1 MAEKRFYQISQ
12 KIPFQADYRYCC
24 HIGKE
29 EQYASRKRTLILAVV
44 MFAGALAGIL
54 LKISFVALFCMIMG
68 VLYLVFND
76 VFFRKAVRKRYKDNE
91 MLSTGEQKLSFFKD
105 SFSVKWDK
113 EKGEYPYHKLHK
125 VIEEKDAF
133 YLMVNEKAGQIVM
146 KNACSEDLQH
156 FLRGMAEETKYR

>member
-1 MAEKRFYQISQ
+1 
-12 KIPFQADYRYCC
+12 
-24 HIGKE
+24 
-29 EQYASRKRTLILAVV
+29 

-113 EKGEYPYHKLHK
+113 EKGEYPYHNHRLYG
-125 VIEEKDAF
+125 IYD
-133 YLMVNEKAGQIVM
+133 G
-146 KNACSEDLQH
+146 
-156 FLRGMAEETKYR
+156 